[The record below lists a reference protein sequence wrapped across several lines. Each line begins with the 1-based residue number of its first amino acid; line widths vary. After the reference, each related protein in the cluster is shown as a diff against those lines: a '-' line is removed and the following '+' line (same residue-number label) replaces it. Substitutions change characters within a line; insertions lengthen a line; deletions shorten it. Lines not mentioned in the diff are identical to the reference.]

1 MDLSNPGDALL
12 GPATTRLLTHLA
24 RLNGGITGRRAAEL
38 AQVPWSTGWRT
49 LERLTSLGLVLRQTV
64 GSSALFTLNRDH
76 MLWPPIRDILA
87 ARSRLELLVA
97 DLVAALADDET
108 TAALYGS
115 VARGDSTAGSDVD
128 LIIVWSAAVDDPAQ
142 RDHLLRRLA
151 EEVELATGNRL
162 EVIDLDRSDLERLSV
177 AADPLI
183 SSWQNDARTLV
194 GPDLGELLAR
204 AAA

>member
-12 GPATTRLLTHLA
+12 GPATTRLLAHLA

-38 AQVPWSTGWRT
+38 AQIPWSTGWRT
-49 LERLTSLGLVLRQTV
+49 LERLTSLGLVLRQNV
-64 GSSALFTLNRDH
+64 GSSALFSLNRDH
-76 MLWPPIRDILA
+76 VLWPPVRDILSA
-87 ARSRLELLVA
+87 AGRVEVLIA
-97 DLVAALADDET
+97 DLVVELADDET

-115 VARGDSTAGSDVD
+115 VARGESTAGSDID
-128 LIIVWSAAVDDPAQ
+128 LVIVWSAAVVDLAQ
-142 RDHLLRRLA
+142 REHLLRRLA

-162 EVIDLDRSDLERLSV
+162 EVVDLAHDDLERLSA

-183 SSWQNDARTLV
+183 RSWQDDARTV
-194 GPDLGELLAR
+194 TGPELDELLAR